1 MKFSD
6 IKVGDTV
13 EYDWILD
20 AHRGSFKTKRG
31 TVIQKRGLNLE
42 VDQSGTLD
50 WWYWPTI
57 RHSNPRI
64 VKAEALREIC
74 DEED

>member
-13 EYDWILD
+13 EYDFVFDGW
-20 AHRGSFKTKRG
+20 RGSYRTKRG
-31 TVIQKRGLNLE
+31 IVVQKRGLNLE
-42 VDQSGTLD
+42 VDEGGVSD

-57 RHSNPRI
+57 RHYNPRI
-64 VKAEALREIC
+64 VKAEN
-74 DEED
+74 

>member
-31 TVIQKRGLNLE
+31 TVIQKRGLNL
-42 VDQSGTLD
+42 
-50 WWYWPTI
+50 
-57 RHSNPRI
+57 
-64 VKAEALREIC
+64 
-74 DEED
+74 